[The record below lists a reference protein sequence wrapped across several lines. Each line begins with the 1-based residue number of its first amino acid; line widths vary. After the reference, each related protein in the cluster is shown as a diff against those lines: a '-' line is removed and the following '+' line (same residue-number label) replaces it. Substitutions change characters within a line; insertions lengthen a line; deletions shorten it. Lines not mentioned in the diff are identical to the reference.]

1 MRFASELVRHLFHE
15 LPTDKQV
22 EFSRLEQQLA
32 EAGSLVQIDSVM
44 PYDDKLD
51 MVIRITGKLHPNG
64 IATD

>member
-22 EFSRLEQQLA
+22 EISRLEQHLA

-44 PYDDKLD
+44 PYEDKLD
-51 MVIRITGKLHPNG
+51 IVIRISGQLHPHPSPAN
-64 IATD
+64 